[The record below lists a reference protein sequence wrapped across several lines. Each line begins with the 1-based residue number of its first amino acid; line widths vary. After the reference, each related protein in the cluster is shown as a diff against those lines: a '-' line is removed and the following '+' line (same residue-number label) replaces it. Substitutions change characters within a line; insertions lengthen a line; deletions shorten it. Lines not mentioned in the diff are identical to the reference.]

1 LNKISSLLT
10 SVQTTITG
18 AA

>member
-1 LNKISSLLT
+1 VNKISSLLT